1 MRGFSILGVPGILW
15 VFKGAVGQ
23 GLNTL
28 GESEYA
34 GAGRAGAV
42 IVESEYARAGYTRV
56 VIIKSKYT
64 KVKVVIL
71 RIEL

>member
-1 MRGFSILGVPGILW
+1 VPGILW

-34 GAGRAGAV
+34 RAGRAGAV
-42 IVESEYARAGYTRV
+42 MVESKYAEVRA